1 MLPLISAVA
10 LGFSAINAASAV
22 RSFTHS
28 ASTASSPPPAAKT
41 ASEVNINAAPGAASG
56 SGAAHAAT
64 ASEVQDRFLKLLV
77 TQMKNQDP
85 LNPLDNAQ
93 VTSQMAQLSTVSG
106 VDKLNTTL
114 QSLSTALLASQS
126 LQSASLIGRD
136 VVAAGSRLSLTAG
149 GAAAG
154 IDLKQAA
161 DRVSVSITA
170 PNGSVIRKLE
180 MGAVAAGMA
189 YFQWDGLNDGG
200 ARAADGTYGFK
211 VEAARGN
218 TAVAADTLAMGRVN
232 AVSAVN
238 GGTLIIDGGIEVS
251 AKDIKR
257 II

>member
-1 MLPLISAVA
+1 MLPLINAVA
-10 LGFSAINAASAV
+10 LGLSAINAV
-22 RSFTHS
+22 RSFTN
-28 ASTASSPPPAAKT
+28 TTPAAA
-41 ASEVNINAAPGAASG
+41 ASAAKPAGEVNVSALTNAASNSGAASAG
-56 SGAAHAAT
+56 
-64 ASEVQDRFLKLLV
+64 EVQDRFLKLLV

-136 VVAAGSRLSLTAG
+136 VVAAGSRLSLGAG

-161 DRVSVSITA
+161 DRVTVSITA

-189 YFQWDGLNDGG
+189 YFQWDGLSDGG
-200 ARAADGTYGFK
+200 ARVADGTYGFK

-218 TAVAADTLAMGRVN
+218 TAVAVDTLAMGHVN

-238 GGTLIIDGGIEVS
+238 GGTLIIDGGIEVT
-251 AKDIKR
+251 ARDIKR